1 MMLMLTISEDLK
13 LPRRA
18 FFFYYPHAF
27 YLMTTIFLT
36 TLAALFGLLMLVLT
50 LREKQRERRKLSG
63 SAPDIRREPASNQVS
78 TDRDPLNDIYG
89 ADTIARCA
97 ARLGTTD
104 DELRGVLRDIR
115 WSGYTTFWMAKRR
128 GGYRNIEAPNTR
140 LKAVQ
145 RAILDR
151 LLTPLP
157 VHAAATGFRPGLSIA
172 DNARPHLGRR
182 RTLKT
187 DLHDFFGSIRRPAV
201 RRVFREMGFDAGL
214 TKVLVDLCTHRNRLP
229 QGAPT
234 SPALSNLVAA
244 AMDERL
250 TELSLRRGLPY
261 TRYADALTFSGDSFN
276 RNELIDDI
284 ARSMAQDG
292 FTLNAKKTRLMA
304 SSRRI
309 VTGLSIGS
317 GEKLTLPRERKRE
330 IRKNVH
336 FVLKYGVTEHRERIN
351 SSDPAYVKRL
361 IGELCFWRSIEPEH
375 PFVNRALRQ
384 LRALC

>member
-1 MMLMLTISEDLK
+1 MLIRTISEDLK

-18 FFFYYPHAF
+18 FFLLLP
-27 YLMTTIFLT
+27 MTTTLLI
-36 TLAALFGLLMLVLT
+36 TLAVFFGILMLVLT
-50 LREKQRERRKLSG
+50 LREKQRERRKLSN
-63 SAPDIRREPASNQVS
+63 SSPNTHYRQQQPSPKQPPADHDQM
-78 TDRDPLNDIYG
+78 DAIYG
-89 ADTIARCA
+89 ADAIARCA
-97 ARLGTTD
+97 ARLGTTES
-104 DELRGVLRDIR
+104 ELRDVLRDIR
-115 WSGYTTFWMAKRR
+115 WAGYTTFWMAKRR
-128 GGYRNIEAPNTR
+128 GGYRNIEAPNPR
-140 LKAVQ
+140 LKAIQ

-151 LLTPLP
+151 LLAPQS
-157 VHAAATGFRPGLSIA
+157 VHTAATGFRPGLSIA

-182 RTLKT
+182 RALKT
-187 DLHDFFGSIRRPAV
+187 DLHNFFGSIRRPAV
-201 RRVFREMGFDAGL
+201 RRVFRGMGFDAPM

-244 AMDERL
+244 PMDEQL
-250 TELSLRRGLPY
+250 TALSLRRGLTY
-261 TRYADALTFSGDSFN
+261 TRYADDLTFSGESFN
-276 RNELIDDI
+276 RNELVADI
-284 ARSMAQDG
+284 KQIAAGDG
-292 FTLNAKKTRLMA
+292 FKLNAKKTRLMA

-336 FVLKYGVTEHRERIN
+336 FVLKYGVTEHRERIH

-375 PFVNRALRQ
+375 PFVNRALRE
-384 LRALC
+384 LRALR

>member
-1 MMLMLTISEDLK
+1 
-13 LPRRA
+13 
-18 FFFYYPHAF
+18 
-27 YLMTTIFLT
+27 MTTTLLT
-36 TLAALFGLLMLVLT
+36 TLAILFGILMLVLT

-63 SAPDIRREPASNQVS
+63 STPGAPYRQQPPPANPSS
-78 TDRDPLNDIYG
+78 TDRDQMDDIYG
-89 ADTIARCA
+89 ADAIARCA
-97 ARLGTTD
+97 ARLCTTES
-104 DELRGVLRDIR
+104 ELRDVLRDIR
-115 WSGYTTFWMAKRR
+115 WAGYTTFWMAKRR
-128 GGYRNIEAPNTR
+128 GGYRNIEAPNPR
-140 LKAVQ
+140 LKAIQ

-157 VHAAATGFRPGLSIA
+157 VHTAATGFRPGLSIA
-172 DNARPHLGRR
+172 DNARPHLGQRR
-182 RTLKT
+182 ALKT
-187 DLHDFFGSIRRPAV
+187 DLHDFFGSIHRPTV
-201 RRVFREMGFDAGL
+201 RRVFRDMGFDAHI

-244 AMDERL
+244 KMDERM
-250 TELSLRRGLPY
+250 TALSLRRGLTY
-261 TRYADALTFSGDSFN
+261 TRYADDLTFSGDSFN
-276 RNELIDDI
+276 RNELVSDI
-284 ARSMAQDG
+284 KQIAAYDG

-384 LRALC
+384 LRALR

>member
-1 MMLMLTISEDLK
+1 
-13 LPRRA
+13 
-18 FFFYYPHAF
+18 
-27 YLMTTIFLT
+27 MTTTLLT
-36 TLAALFGLLMLVLT
+36 TLAVLFGILMLVLT

-63 SAPDIRREPASNQVS
+63 STPGAPYRQQPPPANPSS
-78 TDRDPLNDIYG
+78 TDRDQMDDIYG
-89 ADTIARCA
+89 ADAIARCA
-97 ARLGTTD
+97 ARLCTTEG
-104 DELRGVLRDIR
+104 ELRDVLRDIR
-115 WSGYTTFWMAKRR
+115 WTGYTTFWMAKRR
-128 GGYRNIEAPNTR
+128 GGYRNIEAPNPR
-140 LKAVQ
+140 LKAIQ

-157 VHAAATGFRPGLSIA
+157 VHTAATGFRPGLSIA

-182 RTLKT
+182 RALKT
-187 DLHDFFGSIRRPAV
+187 DLHNFFGSIHRLNV
-201 RRVFREMGFDAGL
+201 RRVFRDMGFDAHM

-234 SPALSNLVAA
+234 SPALSNFVAA
-244 AMDERL
+244 KMDERM
-250 TELSLRRGLPY
+250 TALSLRRGLTY
-261 TRYADALTFSGDSFN
+261 TRYADDLTFSGDSFN
-276 RNELIDDI
+276 RNELVADI
-284 ARSMAQDG
+284 KHIAAYDG

-317 GEKLTLPRERKRE
+317 GKKLTLPRERKRE

-384 LRALC
+384 LRALR

>member
-1 MMLMLTISEDLK
+1 MMLILTISEDLK

-18 FFFYYPHAF
+18 FF
-27 YLMTTIFLT
+27 YLLFPMTTTLLT
-36 TLAALFGLLMLVLT
+36 VLAILFGILMLVLT

-63 SAPDIRREPASNQVS
+63 SAPDTRQQPSSNQPPA
-78 TDRDPLNDIYG
+78 DHDQMDAIYG
-89 ADTIARCA
+89 ADAIARCA
-97 ARLGTTD
+97 ARLGTTES
-104 DELRGVLRDIR
+104 ELSDVLRDIL
-115 WSGYTTFWMAKRR
+115 WAGYTTFWMAKRR
-128 GGYRNIEAPNTR
+128 GGYRNIEAPNPR
-140 LKAVQ
+140 LKAIQ

-151 LLTPLP
+151 LLAPQS
-157 VHAAATGFRPGLSIA
+157 VHTAATGFRPGLSIA

-182 RTLKT
+182 RALKT
-187 DLHDFFGSIRRPAV
+187 DLHNFFGTIRRPAV
-201 RRVFREMGFDAGL
+201 RRVFRGMGFDAPM

-244 AMDERL
+244 PMDEQL
-250 TELSLRRGLPY
+250 NALSLRRGLTY
-261 TRYADALTFSGDSFN
+261 TRYADDLTFSGESFN
-276 RNELIDDI
+276 RKELVADI
-284 ARSMAQDG
+284 KQIAAGDG
-292 FTLNAKKTRLMA
+292 FKLNAKKTRLMA

-336 FVLKYGVTEHRERIN
+336 FVLKYGVTEHRERIH

-375 PFVNRALRQ
+375 PFVNRALRE
-384 LRALC
+384 LRALR